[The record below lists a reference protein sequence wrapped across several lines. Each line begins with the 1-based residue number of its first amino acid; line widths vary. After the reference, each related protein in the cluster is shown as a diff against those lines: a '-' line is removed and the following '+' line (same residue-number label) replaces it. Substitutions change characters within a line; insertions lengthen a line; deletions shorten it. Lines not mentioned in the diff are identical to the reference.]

1 MSTRKY
7 GITEHLASS
16 NRQISP
22 AMGVTQLII
31 LFLASMLHKYD
42 LLPNGLG
49 SWPAVSCPWAT
60 PMAVF

>member
-1 MSTRKY
+1 MNTQKY
-7 GITEHLASS
+7 WNTKHLASS

-31 LFLASMLHKYD
+31 LSSASMLHKYD
-42 LLPNGLG
+42 LLPNGLR

-60 PMAVF
+60 PMAVS